1 MPAGSTSIISIVT
14 TPFTPHALER
24 LYQVAEALRLDVLFF
39 DAEVLYETDTLREQF
54 QHAEGYYHNLAQIA
68 APCTGAELLTQLSEK
83 RMYRVSPCLQFSR
96 SDFLRENRIT
106 FYPGIIHE
114 DNLYTFTCI
123 LLAKRA
129 FKLDEDER
137 KKLQQLTPVE
147 QIYLRFFAQQTAL
160 QSQNRQLKQTLA
172 SRERALKSCR
182 SEIDAIHSSF
192 TYRIGRVI
200 TWLPRM
206 LRKILRK
213 THCTPVDT

>member
-1 MPAGSTSIISIVT
+1 M
-14 TPFTPHALER
+14 
-24 LYQVAEALRLDVLFF
+24 RLDVLFF

-147 QIYLRFFAQQTAL
+147 QFYLRFFAQQTTL

-172 SRERALKSCR
+172 SRERALKACR
-182 SEIDAIHSSF
+182 SEIDAIRSSF

>member
-1 MPAGSTSIISIVT
+1 MTKPPDFHNVYGSLVCLIEMLALCHTMQDSCALAISADAVNS
-14 TPFTPHALER
+14 ALGS
-24 LYQVAEALRLDVLFF
+24 LQ
-39 DAEVLYETDTLREQF
+39 
-54 QHAEGYYHNLAQIA
+54 G
-68 APCTGAELLTQLSEK
+68 
-83 RMYRVSPCLQFSR
+83 CLQRYYSQ
-96 SDFLRENRIT
+96 
-106 FYPGIIHE
+106 
-114 DNLYTFTCI
+114 
-123 LLAKRA
+123 
-129 FKLDEDER
+129 LDEDER

-147 QIYLRFFAQQTAL
+147 QFYLRFFAQQTTL

-182 SEIDAIHSSF
+182 SEIDAIRSSF

>member
-1 MPAGSTSIISIVT
+1 M
-14 TPFTPHALER
+14 
-24 LYQVAEALRLDVLFF
+24 RLDVLFF

-54 QHAEGYYHNLAQIA
+54 QHAEGYYHNLVQIT

-96 SDFLRENRIT
+96 AEFLRENRIT

-137 KKLQQLTPVE
+137 KKLQQLT
-147 QIYLRFFAQQTAL
+147 LSSNFTCAF
-160 QSQNRQLKQTLA
+160 SHSRQRCKVRTV
-172 SRERALKSCR
+172 S
-182 SEIDAIHSSF
+182 
-192 TYRIGRVI
+192 
-200 TWLPRM
+200 
-206 LRKILRK
+206 
-213 THCTPVDT
+213 